1 MRHPLTD
8 LLQAAARDR
17 MPPADGAVRVLPA
30 VAGPVDAVL
39 SFTAHHVIVADVA
52 ETAVLAQL
60 RGDGSQDG
68 LGAPMGPGFL
78 SWLAAVTGSRPGT
91 LDVVLV
97 CEQGEPDDAS
107 WLVARHYLLDHA
119 RVRRAVRY
127 RTDVSVFADGE
138 GNAVLMLGRGLAGSW
153 EVAFEVEPAWRN
165 RGLAKALLEAAPGLV
180 PGGEP
185 LFAQTAPGNAASLR
199 ALLTAGFRP
208 IGGEVLLLKSRRA

>member
-1 MRHPLTD
+1 
-8 LLQAAARDR
+8 
-17 MPPADGAVRVLPA
+17 
-30 VAGPVDAVL
+30 
-39 SFTAHHVIVADVA
+39 
-52 ETAVLAQL
+52 
-60 RGDGSQDG
+60 
-68 LGAPMGPGFL
+68 MGPGFL

-138 GNAVLMLGRGLAGSW
+138 GNAVLILGRGLAGSW